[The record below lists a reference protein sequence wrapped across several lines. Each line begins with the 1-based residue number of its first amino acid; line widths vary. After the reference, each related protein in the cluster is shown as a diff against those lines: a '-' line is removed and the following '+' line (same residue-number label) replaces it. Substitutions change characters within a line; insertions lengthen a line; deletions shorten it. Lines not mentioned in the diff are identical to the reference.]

1 MYKVYSQPQRQ
12 NAKLIIKRWM
22 NINLENNQIQNLGEL
37 IRGELIKYPYNLM
50 ILMIKPHIITFLYS
64 SYSFYWL
71 QLI

>member
-1 MYKVYSQPQRQ
+1 
-12 NAKLIIKRWM
+12 M

-64 SYSFYWL
+64 SYSFY
-71 QLI
+71 